1 MQSTSLFVPIIIFCI
16 CSLCQQGG
24 RWSAPSS
31 LATQGHL
38 RPLHTMLLSHHHH
51 HWHHWYVSISI
62 DIIDINVSNT
72 LVIIMMIIIMATAT
86 DSFYFLIKFLLPHQ
100 CDAPLNSIIT
110 SDQTNHPVQHNH
122 PQSAVNAPLDRE
134 DPQWTLGSDLH
145 NNSSINNY
153 QRSAVFRMGKL
164 NCLKSTNH
172 LNLCF

>member
-1 MQSTSLFVPIIIFCI
+1 MIGRDFKCSLHPCLCPLSFFVFALCASRGAGGVHRPPLLHKDTWGHFTQCYSVIIII
-16 CSLCQQGG
+16 
-24 RWSAPSS
+24 
-31 LATQGHL
+31 
-38 RPLHTMLLSHHHH
+38 
-51 HWHHWYVSISI
+51 I
-62 DIIDINVSNT
+62 DIIVSNT

-100 CDAPLNSIIT
+100 CDAPLNIIIT
-110 SDQTNHPVQHNH
+110 SDQTYHPVQHNH
-122 PQSAVNAPLDRE
+122 PQSAANAPLDTE

-153 QRSAVFRMGKL
+153 KRSAVFRMGKL